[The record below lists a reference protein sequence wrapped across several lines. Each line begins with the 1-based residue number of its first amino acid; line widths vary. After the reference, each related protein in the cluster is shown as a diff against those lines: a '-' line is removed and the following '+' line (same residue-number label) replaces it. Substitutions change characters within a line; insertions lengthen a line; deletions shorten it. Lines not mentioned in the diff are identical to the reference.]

1 MHIRKMLPKDYDCV
15 YNLWLKIPGMGLNTT
30 DDSREGILKYLKRN
44 PNTCFVA
51 ETDNEIIGV
60 IMSGHDGRR
69 GLIHHTAVTL
79 SERGKGIGSSL
90 VKYALNALKEE
101 GINKVALV
109 TFSNNE
115 IGNAFWEKCGF
126 TARND
131 LIYRNKNINNLIQIK
146 PFS

>member
-1 MHIRKMLPKDYDCV
+1 MHIRKMLSKDYDCV

-30 DDSREGILKYLKRN
+30 DDSRAGILKYLKRN

-69 GLIHHTAVTL
+69 GLIHHTAVMF